1 MFKKKLILF
10 FVFINHIAFSQLITK
25 KDTSSLIE
33 INKLLSEVVV
43 TGQINPINQKN
54 AIQNIKIIGAKE
66 LKSGLYNNLA
76 EALSQKLN
84 IQLIQD
90 NVLGSGLKMQGL
102 AGQNVKILIDEI
114 PVIGRLNGNI
124 DLSQINLENIERIE
138 IVEGPLS
145 VNYGTDALAGTINII
160 TKKKYALKRSL
171 AFKSYYES
179 IGRYNNSFSVSNN
192 NNNIISIYELERNYF
207 DGWSENDKFNFI
219 PKKTIAD
226 TNRAHTWKPKE
237 QISNKIQWI
246 INKEK
251 SRSRY
256 YINHF
261 YEKITNI
268 GYPRG
273 PYFES
278 AFDDYY
284 YTFRRNAGTDLN
296 YKLNNNPLRFLLSYN
311 DYKRIKSAF
320 INDLTT
326 LTPTLLNDLSA
337 QDTSVFKL
345 LTAKTTFSS
354 EGLFDYQI
362 GLDFQK
368 QIAKGKR
375 LINGTQEQT
384 DYAAFCNLKTVMN
397 NYFLFNTGL
406 RLIYN
411 TKYQAPLIPS
421 LSFMYNSKKNKL
433 RISFAKG
440 FRAPTLK
447 ELFFDF
453 VDINHNIIGNDKLVA
468 EESKNYQLSYNY
480 IYNTTLDFDLSLFQ
494 NKINNKI
501 DLTSNSLQN
510 DVYSYFNIGEF
521 ESKGISSNLNFIYKK
536 INLTVGGSYIGIKNN
551 INKENVILNDFLYSS
566 EFIANATI
574 NILKASKLNLFFKYT
589 GKVPFYLESIDNS
602 VITSYRDGYQLLN
615 ASFNKYLSKYNID
628 LSLGIKNILNV
639 IEISNYTENTSVHS
653 STNNNLSIGYGR
665 SYFASIKFKL

>member
-1 MFKKKLILF
+1 MSKKIILF
-10 FVFINHIAFSQLITK
+10 FFFISHIAFSQIVTK
-25 KDTSSLIE
+25 KDTGSSIN
-33 INKLLSEVVV
+33 INKLLNEVVV
-43 TGQINPINQKN
+43 TGQINPINKKN
-54 AIQNIKIIGAKE
+54 AVQNIKIIGAKE
-66 LKSGLYNNLA
+66 LSSGLYNNLA
-76 EALSQKLN
+76 EVLSQKLN

-90 NVLGSGLKMQGL
+90 NILGSGLKMQGL

-160 TKKKYALKRSL
+160 TKKNYTLKKSL

-179 IGRYNNSFSVSNN
+179 IGRYNNSFSISNN
-192 NNNIISIYELERNYF
+192 NNNIISLYEMERNYF
-207 DGWSENDKFNFI
+207 DGWSENDKFNLL
-219 PKKTIAD
+219 PQKTIAD
-226 TNRAHTWKPKE
+226 TNRTHKWKPKE
-237 QISNKIQWI
+237 QISNKVQWI

-251 SRSRY
+251 IKRRY
-256 YINHF
+256 YAKHF
-261 YEKITNI
+261 YEKITNR
-268 GYPRG
+268 GYPKS

-284 YTFRRNAGTDLN
+284 YTFRRNAGADLN
-296 YKLNNNPLRFLLSYN
+296 YMLNNNKLRFLISYN
-311 DYKRIKSAF
+311 DYKRIKNTF

-326 LTPTLLNDLSA
+326 LTPLLINNLSA

-345 LTAKTTFSS
+345 FTAKTTLSS

-375 LINGTQEQT
+375 LSDGMQEQA
-384 DYAAFCNLKTVMN
+384 DYAAFCNLKTVIN
-397 NYFLFNTGL
+397 NNFLFNTGL

-421 LSFMYNSKKNKL
+421 LSFMYNSKNNKL

-447 ELFFDF
+447 ELFFEF
-453 VDINHNIIGNDKLVA
+453 IDINHNIIGNDKLVA
-468 EESKNYQLSYNY
+468 EESNNYQLSYNY
-480 IYNTTLDFDLSLFQ
+480 IYNTALDFDLSLFQ
-494 NKINNKI
+494 NKITNKI
-501 DLTSNSLQN
+501 DLANNSLQN
-510 DVYSYFNIGEF
+510 DIYSYFNIGEF
-521 ESKGISSNLNFIYKK
+521 ETKGISSNLNFIYKK
-536 INLTVGGSYIGIKNN
+536 INLTVGGSYIGVKNN
-551 INKENVILNDFLYSS
+551 IDEENLILNDFLYSS

-574 NILKASKLNLFFKYT
+574 NILKSSKLNFFFKYT
-589 GKVPFYLESIDNS
+589 GKVPYYLESIDNS

-615 ASFNKYLSKYNID
+615 ASFNKYISKYNID

-653 STNNNLSIGYGR
+653 SNSNNFSIGYGR